1 MRTRSRS
8 LQAALAA
15 IFLGALAGEAR
26 AQAIPFTID
35 VAHSRIG
42 FRARH
47 LGLTWVEGRFR
58 NFAGRFS
65 FDSVNV
71 QNTSAEATI
80 QVASV
85 FTDNERRD
93 NDLRSA
99 NFFHADSFPE
109 IRFVSRSVER
119 GSAPGTYRMTGDLTI
134 RGITRPVIL
143 DVEVTGWRVMN
154 TRQGR
159 SLVMG
164 VAMTGRINRHDFG
177 LRWNNVIEG
186 VQVVGDEIRLD
197 IVVEARAA
205 LTT

>member
-1 MRTRSRS
+1 MLPKNVRAWLLS
-8 LQAALAA
+8 LLLLPLAEAAH
-15 IFLGALAGEAR
+15 

-47 LGLTWVEGRFR
+47 LAVTWVEGRFR
-58 NFAGRFS
+58 SFTGTFA

-71 QNTSAEATI
+71 ENTTAEATI

-93 NDLRSA
+93 NDLRSG
-99 NFFHADSFPE
+99 NFFAADSFPE
-109 IRFVSRSVER
+109 IRFVSRRVER
-119 GSAPGTYRMTGDLTI
+119 GPTPGTYRMTGELTI
-134 RGITRPVIL
+134 RGTTRPITL
-143 DVEVTGWRVMN
+143 DVEVTGPRPIT

-159 SLVMG
+159 QLLMG
-164 VAMTGRINRHDFG
+164 VTMTGRLNRHDYG

-205 LTT
+205 LTS